1 MPGVKHR
8 RRYLV
13 ASVIALAGVGALFMA
28 LPSQGAGLKVRL
40 LGIRYQPAAFTIH
53 AGGAVTF
60 QNDSKLT
67 HTATCPK
74 CHLDT
79 GDIQPGQLKTLS
91 FPKAGTFQL
100 VCRYHGEQGMVAT
113 VTVKP

>member
-1 MPGVKHR
+1 MRDVKR
-8 RRYLV
+8 RRYIV
-13 ASVIALAGVGALFMA
+13 ASLIALAGVGALVMA

-40 LGIRYQPAAFTIH
+40 LGIRYRPATFTIH
-53 AGGAVTF
+53 AGEAVTF
-60 QNDSKLT
+60 KNDSRYT

-74 CHLDT
+74 CGIDS
-79 GDIQPGQLKTLS
+79 GDIQPGALKTVT

-113 VTVKP
+113 LTVKP

>member
-1 MPGVKHR
+1 MRGVKHR

-13 ASVIALAGVGALFMA
+13 ASVIALAGLGALFMA

-40 LGIRYQPAAFTIH
+40 IGIRYRPAAFTIH

-60 QNDSKLT
+60 QNESKFT

-74 CHLDT
+74 CEVDS
-79 GDIQPGQLKTLS
+79 GDIQPGALTTLT
-91 FPKAGTFQL
+91 FTKVGTFQL